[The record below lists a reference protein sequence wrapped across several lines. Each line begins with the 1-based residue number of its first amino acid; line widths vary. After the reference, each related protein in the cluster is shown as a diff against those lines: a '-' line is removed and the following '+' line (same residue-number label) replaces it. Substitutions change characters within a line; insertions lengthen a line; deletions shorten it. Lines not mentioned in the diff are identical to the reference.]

1 MIKKV
6 LYIAVTVFMITS
18 VSFASFAE
26 NGDEYYEEYDNY
38 YEFEQDYYDSVVF
51 PEEKNDGQWYN
62 ELSPIP
68 PVIGLF
74 SGALTVLILYRRQNA
89 ARKQRP
95 EQIGYNYAPNIK
107 HTTESDT
114 NENSL

>member
-6 LYIAVTVFMITS
+6 LYVAVAVFMITS
-18 VSFASFAE
+18 VSFTSFAE
-26 NGDEYYEEYDNY
+26 TGDEFYEEYDNY

-51 PEEKNDGQWYN
+51 PEKKDEGQWYN

-68 PVIGLF
+68 PVIGLVA
-74 SGALTVLILYRRQNA
+74 GALTVLILYRRQNA

-95 EQIGYNYAPNIK
+95 EQKGYNYAPNIK
-107 HTTESDT
+107 HTEIS
-114 NENSL
+114 NFER